1 MLLSGIRRIA
11 VIAAAATTATITI
24 QPISYAQVS
33 GEKPSI
39 CRGFYSHV
47 PDGFHPN
54 SRKHFDSYPFS
65 VEVRAEA
72 LKFQWYDFSDSFVEK
87 LPSIGETVT
96 GYDDWAFGNFRILCG
111 DKGSV
116 VLVADRKGEGTQTLK
131 LFRSKGDIFTVAEDR
146 GWPTRE

>member
-39 CRGFYSHV
+39 CRFYSHV

-54 SRKHFDSYPFS
+54 SRKHFDSYP
-65 VEVRAEA
+65 
-72 LKFQWYDFSDSFVEK
+72 L
-87 LPSIGETVT
+87 
-96 GYDDWAFGNFRILCG
+96 
-111 DKGSV
+111 
-116 VLVADRKGEGTQTLK
+116 RKSELK
-131 LFRSKGDIFTVAEDR
+131 L
-146 GWPTRE
+146 